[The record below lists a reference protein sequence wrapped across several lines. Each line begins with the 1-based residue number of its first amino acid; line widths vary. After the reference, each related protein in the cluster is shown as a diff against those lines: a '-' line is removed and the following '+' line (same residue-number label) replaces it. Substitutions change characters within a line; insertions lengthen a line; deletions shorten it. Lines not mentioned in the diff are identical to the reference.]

1 VGDNSV
7 KQIVEII
14 AQAADGTLPRET
26 AIANLQSLF
35 GIDLLT
41 ASKMV
46 PPRPTIIPGPPQPPK
61 APTAPTAPTAPES

>member
-1 VGDNSV
+1 M

-26 AIANLQSLF
+26 AIANLQALF
-35 GIDLLT
+35 GIDPLT

-46 PPRPTIIPGPPQPPK
+46 PPRPTVVPGPPQPPK
-61 APTAPTAPTAPES
+61 APVAPTAPTAPEA